1 MEVDEGETPL
11 RLRDFDIEVDFDEL
25 EEEERENGNPE
36 HGQEIE
42 ERIANIAAEIEK
54 MAPNLKSRQKYVY
67 PSRFLCSQ
75 GQMPDILSRY
85 RLNDVEARLKEVE
98 REGGDIREQTKA
110 ARDAF
115 LAVKK
120 KRYVWTHRYLV
131 FSISQS

>member
-25 EEEERENGNPE
+25 EEEERANGNPE

-67 PSRFLCSQ
+67 LSRFSL
-75 GQMPDILSRY
+75 LTAT
-85 RLNDVEARLKEVE
+85 NA
-98 REGGDIREQTKA
+98 
-110 ARDAF
+110 
-115 LAVKK
+115 
-120 KRYVWTHRYLV
+120 
-131 FSISQS
+131 